1 MEFHSRRQ
9 MLYDR
14 VDTVGVTSFPG
25 VYGSS
30 VLFSFI
36 KHCVN
41 SVPSKLITKFDLLQK
56 IKAGTTMAKILLLA
70 LAVGLAHALSELE
83 GHWVST
89 AIGADNVEKIAN
101 QGTMRL
107 YARQIICHEEC
118 DKLEITFYV
127 NLNGQCSETTVIGY
141 KQEDGNYRTQ
151 FEGDNIFKPMV
162 ITKEFLVFISKNVD
176 RDGLE
181 THLLFALDTCP
192 MTYYCS

>member
-1 MEFHSRRQ
+1 
-9 MLYDR
+9 
-14 VDTVGVTSFPG
+14 
-25 VYGSS
+25 
-30 VLFSFI
+30 
-36 KHCVN
+36 
-41 SVPSKLITKFDLLQK
+41 
-56 IKAGTTMAKILLLA
+56 MAKILLLA

-181 THLLFALDTCP
+181 THLLFALGKGQTLKNDQYGRLEELAKEQKIPPENIREVLT
-192 MTYYCS
+192 TGNLNDSFEL